1 MADFTIKDMQKI
13 TLQKMTRGLCHELY
27 KGWQNDDAIFMD
39 MSMFKPFEYS
49 PEKVDKYFDSKQ
61 EPTRILFVI
70 MLEDKPIGEV
80 QLKQID
86 FDNKECELSIHM
98 QNDDFKGK
106 GYGTEAERQ
115 AIQYAFEELELEII
129 YADTIVKNVRSQ
141 HIIDKL
147 GFEFIRQEGDF
158 KYYQL
163 EKKKWLRV

>member
-1 MADFTIKDMQKI
+1 MQKI
-13 TLQKMTRGLCHELY
+13 RLQKMTRELCHELY

-61 EPTRILFVI
+61 EPTRILFAI

-98 QNDDFKGK
+98 QNDDFKCK

-115 AIQYAFEELELEII
+115 AIQYAFDELGLEKVN
-129 YADTIVKNVRSQ
+129 ADIIVKNTRSQ
-141 HIIDKL
+141 HILDKL
-147 GFEFIRQEGDF
+147 GFEFIKQEGDF
-158 KYYQL
+158 KYYHL
-163 EKKKWLRV
+163 EKKKWLQA

>member
-1 MADFTIKDMQKI
+1 MQKI
-13 TLQKMTRGLCHELY
+13 TLQKMTRELCHELY
-27 KGWQNDDAIFMD
+27 KWWQNDDAIFMD

-61 EPTRILFVI
+61 ESTRILFAI

-98 QNDDFKGK
+98 QNDDFKCK

-115 AIQYAFEELELEII
+115 AIQYAFDELGLEKVN
-129 YADTIVKNVRSQ
+129 ADTIVKNTRSQ
-141 HIIDKL
+141 HILNKL
-147 GFEFIRQEGDF
+147 GFEFIKQDGDF

>member
-1 MADFTIKDMQKI
+1 MQKI
-13 TLQKMTRGLCHELY
+13 RLQKMTRELCHELY

-39 MSMFKPFEYS
+39 MSMFNPFEYS
-49 PEKVDKYFDSKQ
+49 PEKVDRYFDSKQ
-61 EPTRILFVI
+61 ESTRILFAI

-98 QNDDFKGK
+98 QNDDFKCK
-106 GYGTEAERQ
+106 GYGTEAERL
-115 AIQYAFEELELEII
+115 AIQYAFKELGLVIVN
-129 YADTIVKNVRSQ
+129 ADTVVKNTRSQ
-141 HIIDKL
+141 HILNKL
-147 GFEFIRQEGDF
+147 GFEFIKQDGDF